1 MTTQNR
7 RLGFTLVELLV
18 VITIIGILIALL
30 LPAVQAA
37 REAARRMQCANNL
50 KQLALGCHG
59 FAEANGH
66 LPYGRKYDIW
76 SAYTW
81 TELTLP
87 YIEQQAVYDGYWT
100 LPQAGYTASMSTPTP
115 LWPLGDD
122 TRLRNSRHTKI
133 ASWYCPTD
141 SNAPAA
147 NELGTPNYGYY
158 RGSYRGCAGSGD
170 TYGNSVDSTT
180 GPWGLG
186 VFGVRSGQ
194 SFDTNRA
201 LGTTFAEI
209 ADGTSNT
216 VLLSEGIV
224 SPSSSGW
231 SGAIGEMIYGNMG
244 GALFSTAIT
253 PNSSSADRIIGG
265 CPSDFGNDG
274 YTAPCV
280 SLGLNALF
288 TPSAAGAYA
297 AARSM
302 HSGGVNTA
310 MADGSVTFVSENV
323 NLSIWR
329 GAGTRAG
336 GETAVLPQ

>member
-1 MTTQNR
+1 MATHNQR
-7 RLGFTLVELLV
+7 HGFTLVELLV

-50 KQLALGCHG
+50 KQLALACHG

-76 SAYTW
+76 DAYTW
-81 TELTLP
+81 THLTLP

-100 LPQAGYTASMSTPTP
+100 LPQAGYVASAPG
-115 LWPLGDD
+115 PLGAGGDD
-122 TRLRNSRHTKI
+122 SRMRASRHTKI
-133 ASWYCPTD
+133 GAWCCPSDIAPVENEMDTAS
-141 SNAPAA
+141 
-147 NELGTPNYGYY
+147 YGYY
-158 RGSYRGCAGSGD
+158 RCSYRGCAGSGD

-194 SFDTNRA
+194 SFDKTRS
-201 LGTTFAEI
+201 LGATFADI
-209 ADGTSNT
+209 VDGTSNT
-216 VLLSEGIV
+216 VLLSEQIV
-224 SPSSSGW
+224 PPASSGW
-231 SGAIGEMIYGNMG
+231 SGPIGEMIYGNMG

-265 CPSDFGNDG
+265 CPSDFGNFG
-274 YTAPCV
+274 YTAPCL
-280 SLGLNALF
+280 SLGLNAQY